1 MINFICSIN
10 NFFSQISLNTNLLE
24 TNIINIG
31 FLSIILIFMVKKNLY
46 EILDQRCQKIIN
58 TIQEA
63 DEDLNK
69 AKICL
74 IKINTQWSQFQNII
88 NEIKKQTAYDQENL
102 LQSELILG
110 EENLSNQIEKTKKI
124 LYTQKQK
131 IDKEIIQHVSKKV
144 FKYVISKLAY
154 EVTPYNHILIIDTK
168 LKQLEKQI

>member
-10 NFFSQISLNTNLLE
+10 NFFSQILLNTNLLE

-31 FLSIILIFMVKKNLY
+31 FLIIILIFMVRKNLY
-46 EILDQRCQKIIN
+46 EILDQRYQKIIN
-58 TIQEA
+58 TIQDA
-63 DEDLNK
+63 DERLNK
-69 AKICL
+69 SKICL
-74 IKINTQWSQFQNII
+74 IKVNTQWSQFQRII

-110 EENLSNQIEKTKKI
+110 EENLSNQIEKTKKM
-124 LYTQKQK
+124 LYIQKQK
-131 IDKEIIQHVSKKV
+131 IDKEIIKHVSKKIL
-144 FKYVISKLAY
+144 KYVISKLTY